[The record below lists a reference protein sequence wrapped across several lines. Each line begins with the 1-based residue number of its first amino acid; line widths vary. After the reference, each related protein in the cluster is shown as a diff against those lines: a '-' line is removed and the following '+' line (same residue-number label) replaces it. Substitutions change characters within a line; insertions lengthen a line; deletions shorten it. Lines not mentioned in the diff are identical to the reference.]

1 MNFSWRLAALT
12 FGGALSAIA
21 VACGGADTSDATAQ
35 PSAAQPVTAA
45 APPAAPPPPAAPAPT
60 TPSPLPVAPSPT
72 ATALPSPPAAP
83 DVGSFAWDIQDVDAG
98 TKPALALTSDDLP
111 YVAYMEEAQNGF
123 VKNATLSGG
132 EWSIDTVAE
141 GYFYGPLDIDIGP
154 DDVAH
159 IAYHD
164 HQASSFQPD
173 KGDAAYAVLR
183 NGEWEIEAA
192 FDQGHDGW
200 DNRLTV
206 DSSGRPHMSAID
218 PEEFNGNGVEY
229 YHLNGAGEWVVEN
242 VGSGPLTYKYAT
254 SVAVDPEGNPH
265 ITYFDQR
272 DNDLALASRGESGW
286 GIARVDTEGDTG
298 LFASLVIDDTGRFH
312 ISYLQRTSGTAG
324 VVKYATRAA
333 DESDWDIAE
342 IGTLDSLSFGFV
354 GARNITSVAV
364 GSDGSPRVA
373 YSDEKALKLAVWNG
387 TEWET
392 ETVVDAGLQTLGQ
405 LVSLKLDSEDHPHI
419 AYFIVTNKGPLEGRI
434 KYAKGTPR

>member
-12 FGGALSAIA
+12 LGGALSAIA
-21 VACGGADTSDATAQ
+21 VACGGADTSVAPAQ
-35 PSAAQPVTAA
+35 PPAAQPPAA
-45 APPAAPPPPAAPAPT
+45 APPVAAPPPATPPPPAAPPPQT
-60 TPSPLPVAPSPT
+60 VPSPT
-72 ATALPSPPAAP
+72 ATAPPPAPATAN
-83 DVGSFAWDIQDVDAG
+83 DGLFAWDIQDVDAG

-111 YVAYMEEAQNGF
+111 NVAYMQEAQMGF

-154 DDVAH
+154 DDAAH

-183 NGEWEIEAA
+183 NGTWEVEAA

-206 DSSGRPHMSAID
+206 DSNGQPHMSGID
-218 PEEFNGNGVEY
+218 PEEFDGNGVEY
-229 YHLNGAGEWVVEN
+229 YHLNEAGEWVVEG
-242 VGSGPLTYKYAT
+242 VGSGRLTYKYAT
-254 SVAVDPEGNPH
+254 SVALDPEGNPH
-265 ITYFDQR
+265 ITYFDQSG
-272 DNDLALASRGESGW
+272 NDLALASRGASGW
-286 GIARVDTEGDTG
+286 EIAKVDTEGDAG
-298 LFASLVIDDTGRFH
+298 LFASLVIDDSGRFH
-312 ISYLQRTSGTAG
+312 ISYLQRTSSTAG

-333 DESDWDIAE
+333 GESGWDISE
-342 IGTLDSLSFGFV
+342 IDTLDSLSFGFV

-364 GSDGSPRVA
+364 DSEGSPRVA
-373 YSDEKALKLAVWNG
+373 YSDEDFLKLAVRNG
-387 TEWET
+387 SVWQT

-405 LVSLKLDSEDHPHI
+405 LVSLKLDSQDHPHI
-419 AYFIVTNKGPLEGRI
+419 VYFIVTNKGPLEGRV
-434 KYAKGTPR
+434 KYAKGTPN

>member
-1 MNFSWRLAALT
+1 MKLSWRLAVLT

-21 VACGGADTSDATAQ
+21 VACGGADTSGTTVQPPTAQ
-35 PSAAQPVTAA
+35 PAA
-45 APPAAPPPPAAPAPT
+45 AATPPVAPPPPA
-60 TPSPLPVAPSPT
+60 VPSPT
-72 ATALPSPPAAP
+72 ATARPSPAATT
-83 DVGSFAWDIQDVDAG
+83 DVGSFVWDIQDVDAG
-98 TKPALALTSDDLP
+98 TKPALALTSNDLP
-111 YVAYMEEAQNGF
+111 HVAYMLEAQNGF

-132 EWSIDTVAE
+132 EWSIETVAE
-141 GYFYGPLDIDIGP
+141 GYFYGPLDIAIGP

-164 HQASSFQPD
+164 HQAAGFQPD

-206 DSSGRPHMSAID
+206 DSSGRPHMSGVD

-229 YHLNGAGEWVVEN
+229 YHLTEAGEWVVES

-265 ITYFDQR
+265 ITYFDQK
-272 DNDLALASRGESGW
+272 DNDLVLASRGGSDWEL
-286 GIARVDTEGDTG
+286 AKVDTEGDTG
-298 LFASLVIDDTGRFH
+298 LFASLLIDDTGRFH
-312 ISYLQRTSGTAG
+312 ISYLHRSSDTGG

-333 DESDWDIAE
+333 DESEWAIAE
-342 IGTLDSLSFGFV
+342 IDVLDSLSFGFV

-364 GSDGSPRVA
+364 DSDGSPWVA
-373 YSDEKALKLAVWNG
+373 YSDEKALKLAIWNG
-387 TEWET
+387 SEWQT
-392 ETVVDAGLQTLGQ
+392 ETVVDAGSQTLGQ
-405 LVSLKLDSEDHPHI
+405 LVSPKLDSLNQPHI
-419 AYFIVTNKGPLEGRI
+419 AYFVVTNKGPLAGRI
-434 KYAKGTPR
+434 KYAAGTPK